1 MKAFGHCSQVN
12 SGCRPHHTEPS
23 RWDYMRK
30 LYCTR
35 SKDCGSGGRFT
46 MVGGR
51 RKGVFEPISPL
62 VEVEADSWP
71 PGNFRWI
78 CG

>member
-1 MKAFGHCSQVN
+1 MRTHGHCLQVN

-23 RWDYMRK
+23 LWDSMPK
-30 LYCTR
+30 LC
-35 SKDCGSGGRFT
+35 CIGSEEYGSYGRFT

-62 VEVEADSWP
+62 VEVEAALWP

-78 CG
+78 YG